1 MFSGRNVMKNKVVEI
16 VFGCFVLCVS
26 LLSCSKNDAKVEDGK
41 VKLDLPVIKQAPY
54 ISGINFDGKTVTS
67 EALKGKYWL
76 ASFMFTSCGDIC
88 PRLNSQISA
97 LFGEFKDSPEL
108 KFVSISVDP
117 ENDTQE
123 VLKKYAERYGA
134 KPDKWYFLRMPIDT
148 VKNLSLEGFRIATLD
163 APLSHS
169 KRIVLV
175 DDKGQIRGY
184 YDGLEHDDVDK
195 LRQVLHTILP
205 PKK

>member
-1 MFSGRNVMKNKVVEI
+1 MKNKMI
-16 VFGCFVLCVS
+16 RFFILCFWCMGA
-26 LLSCSKNDAKVEDGK
+26 LLGCSKPDSKNNAEKVI
-41 VKLDLPVIKQAPY
+41 VNLPVIKPAPY
-54 ISGINFDGKTVTS
+54 ISGENYDGKRITS
-67 EALKGKYWL
+67 KDVAGKYWL
-76 ASFMFTSCGDIC
+76 ASFMFTTCPDIC
-88 PRLNSQISA
+88 PRLNSQLSA
-97 LFGEFKDSPEL
+97 LYGEFKEYSDL

-184 YDGLEHDDVDK
+184 YDGQIGRASCRERV
-195 LRQVLHTILP
+195 
-205 PKK
+205 

>member
-1 MFSGRNVMKNKVVEI
+1 MKNKVHGI
-16 VFGCFVLCVS
+16 ALWCGILLIAVFSGCTKHDTKREAGKPVL
-26 LLSCSKNDAKVEDGK
+26 N
-41 VKLDLPVIKQAPY
+41 LPVIKPAPY
-54 ISGINFDGKTVTS
+54 ISGVNFDGKQVTS
-67 EALKGKYWL
+67 EALNGKYWL

-97 LFGEFKDSPEL
+97 LFGEFKEYQDL

-175 DDKGQIRGY
+175 DNAGQIRGY
-184 YDGLEHDDVDK
+184 YDGLEREDVEK
-195 LRQVLHTILP
+195 LRQVLHSILP
-205 PKK
+205 PNK

>member
-1 MFSGRNVMKNKVVEI
+1 MKTKLVGITLWCCVA
-16 VFGCFVLCVS
+16 CVS
-26 LLSCSKNDAKVEDGK
+26 LVSCSKNEAKVEAGK
-41 VKLDLPVIKQAPY
+41 PTLDLPVIKPAPY
-54 ISGINFDGKTVTS
+54 ISGVNYDGKQITS
-67 EALKGKYWL
+67 EAVKGKYWL

-97 LFGEFKDSPEL
+97 LFGEFKDYPEL

-117 ENDTQE
+117 DNDTQE

-134 KPDKWYFLRMPIDT
+134 KPDRWYFLRMPIDT
-148 VKNLSLEGFRIATLD
+148 VKELSLEGFRIATLD

-184 YDGLEHDDVDK
+184 YDGLEREDVEK
-195 LRQVLHTILP
+195 LRKVLHTILP

>member
-1 MFSGRNVMKNKVVEI
+1 MKTKLVGITLWCCI
-16 VFGCFVLCVS
+16 VCVS
-26 LLSCSKNDAKVEDGK
+26 LVSCSKNEAKVEAGK
-41 VKLDLPVIKQAPY
+41 PTLDLPVIKPAPY
-54 ISGINFDGKTVTS
+54 ISGVNYDGKQITS
-67 EALKGKYWL
+67 EAVKGKYWL

-97 LFGEFKDSPEL
+97 LFGEFKDYPEL

-117 ENDTQE
+117 DNDTQE

-134 KPDKWYFLRMPIDT
+134 KPDRWYFLRMPIDT
-148 VKNLSLEGFRIATLD
+148 VKELSLEGFRIATLD

-184 YDGLEHDDVDK
+184 YDGLEREDVEK
-195 LRQVLHTILP
+195 LRKVLHTILP